1 MHKNKYLKRI
11 AVMLLLFSF
20 ILSYL
25 APLHVSA
32 EKEEHKV
39 VRVGWFESS
48 FNYYDEFGR
57 RCGIGYEYQQKISA
71 YTGWTYEYVEGSWSA
86 LFEMLKNGEI
96 DLLSDVSYTPEREE
110 YMLYPDLPMGTESY
124 YIFVGIDNR
133 DITAEDPKSIDGK
146 CIGVNKGSIQEGFL
160 TDWAKDNNV
169 NVEIVRLTGSEDES
183 MSMVTS
189 GEIDGYASIFT
200 YDAEERITPIF
211 RIGGSDYFYA
221 VKKDRTDL
229 LAELN
234 FALAAIQ
241 DEDPYFNQKIS
252 EDRLYNARTNAL
264 LTPIQEDW
272 LKEHGPVRIGY
283 RDNYLPFCDKD
294 SKTGELTGALSD
306 FLIHADNTLD
316 STYLQFETI
325 AYESTDAALA
335 ALDAGEIDCVFPVYL
350 CTYDAEEKGI
360 RLTDPAMKTEMN
372 AVMRTSNKL
381 VLSKK
386 SDVLVAINEGMRNIE
401 TFVMD
406 HYPLAERKDFKGL
419 NACYKAV
426 SEGEADCVLVS
437 NYRIPGAQDT
447 FEKYDLYS
455 IPTGES
461 MPLSF
466 AVREWDTELYFLLNK
481 AVVTTD
487 GGDMDAALAS
497 YMKYDHKV
505 TFMEFL
511 KDNLFVVLAVILIV
525 FAIVVFLLV
534 LKLKADRTAHEQRKM
549 LDEAAEVA
557 DLKQTISSLLDNM
570 PGMNFTK
577 DAETGE
583 YLACNQAFA
592 DYANKKD
599 PTEVVGRKPEELF
612 DAATAKRFVEDDKMA
627 LSMDEPYIFFDE
639 VTDKDGIT
647 KQMRVT
653 KLKYT
658 DSNGRLCVL
667 GIFLDMTNSFRIN
680 RESARSKEAYEKERN
695 SGIVFTHI
703 AQVLAHGYTALYYID
718 VNSEEFIE
726 YRSDEENGSLVESY
740 RGWHFFE
747 LFQDKVDRVVYSEDQ
762 ENVKKAMDRKTLV
775 AALNNNN
782 NNNNNAFMLTCR
794 VNGEDGPSYISIN
807 VNRMQDD
814 DRFIILGILDVD
826 EEVKQRNAATRIYEE
841 RTAYNRINALAG
853 EFFCVFVVDPET
865 AEYREISSTEYFN
878 EEDRPRKGQ
887 NFYADARDVA
897 LRKLYPEDQ
906 NRFLLALTETSIMSE
921 VKEHGIFTL
930 TYRLIIKDEPRYVQ
944 MKAAMIEEPE
954 GPRLIVG
961 YSDID
966 SQIRQ
971 EEEYN
976 RRLAQARIEANIDA
990 LTGVKNRN
998 AYRVYE
1004 ERLNAQIEMDRA
1016 PEFAIVILDVNDLKK
1031 VNDTQGHK
1039 AGDQYLRD
1047 ACKIICTTFKRSPV
1061 FRVGGDE
1068 FAVLSQ
1074 GDDYARIDELV
1085 EQMNAHND
1093 EAIRNGGIVIAIG
1106 MARYSKDDKVS
1117 LVYERA
1123 DHTMYE
1129 NKKEL
1134 KSRK

>member
-1 MHKNKYLKRI
+1 
-11 AVMLLLFSF
+11 
-20 ILSYL
+20 
-25 APLHVSA
+25 
-32 EKEEHKV
+32 
-39 VRVGWFESS
+39 
-48 FNYYDEFGR
+48 
-57 RCGIGYEYQQKISA
+57 
-71 YTGWTYEYVEGSWSA
+71 
-86 LFEMLKNGEI
+86 
-96 DLLSDVSYTPEREE
+96 
-110 YMLYPDLPMGTESY
+110 
-124 YIFVGIDNR
+124 
-133 DITAEDPKSIDGK
+133 
-146 CIGVNKGSIQEGFL
+146 
-160 TDWAKDNNV
+160 
-169 NVEIVRLTGSEDES
+169 
-183 MSMVTS
+183 
-189 GEIDGYASIFT
+189 
-200 YDAEERITPIF
+200 
-211 RIGGSDYFYA
+211 
-221 VKKDRTDL
+221 
-229 LAELN
+229 
-234 FALAAIQ
+234 
-241 DEDPYFNQKIS
+241 
-252 EDRLYNARTNAL
+252 
-264 LTPIQEDW
+264 
-272 LKEHGPVRIGY
+272 
-283 RDNYLPFCDKD
+283 
-294 SKTGELTGALSD
+294 
-306 FLIHADNTLD
+306 
-316 STYLQFETI
+316 
-325 AYESTDAALA
+325 
-335 ALDAGEIDCVFPVYL
+335 
-350 CTYDAEEKGI
+350 
-360 RLTDPAMKTEMN
+360 
-372 AVMRTSNKL
+372 
-381 VLSKK
+381 
-386 SDVLVAINEGMRNIE
+386 
-401 TFVMD
+401 
-406 HYPLAERKDFKGL
+406 
-419 NACYKAV
+419 
-426 SEGEADCVLVS
+426 
-437 NYRIPGAQDT
+437 
-447 FEKYDLYS
+447 
-455 IPTGES
+455 
-461 MPLSF
+461 
-466 AVREWDTELYFLLNK
+466 
-481 AVVTTD
+481 
-487 GGDMDAALAS
+487 
-497 YMKYDHKV
+497 
-505 TFMEFL
+505 
-511 KDNLFVVLAVILIV
+511 
-525 FAIVVFLLV
+525 
-534 LKLKADRTAHEQRKM
+534 M

-612 DAATAKRFVEDDKMA
+612 DAETAKRFVEDDKMA

-703 AQVLAHGYTALYYID
+703 AQALAHGYMALYYID

-726 YRSDEENGSLVESY
+726 YRSDEENGSLVESH

-747 LFQDKVDRVVYSEDQ
+747 LFQDEVDRLVYSEDQ
-762 ENVKKAMDRKTLV
+762 EKVKKAMDRKTLV
-775 AALNNNN
+775 AALNNNNN

-826 EEVKQRNAATRIYEE
+826 EEVKQRNAATRMYEE

-897 LRKLYPEDQ
+897 LRRLYPEDQ

-971 EEEYN
+971 EEEYS

-998 AYRVYE
+998 AYRV
-1004 ERLNAQIEMDRA
+1004 
-1016 PEFAIVILDVNDLKK
+1016 
-1031 VNDTQGHK
+1031 
-1039 AGDQYLRD
+1039 
-1047 ACKIICTTFKRSPV
+1047 
-1061 FRVGGDE
+1061 
-1068 FAVLSQ
+1068 
-1074 GDDYARIDELV
+1074 
-1085 EQMNAHND
+1085 
-1093 EAIRNGGIVIAIG
+1093 
-1106 MARYSKDDKVS
+1106 
-1117 LVYERA
+1117 
-1123 DHTMYE
+1123 
-1129 NKKEL
+1129 
-1134 KSRK
+1134 